1 MTERHLHMTH
11 PLEQILPYKVLALI
25 VLAVFYSIYYT
36 KMLLQKKQGIKTNQI
51 GSRKEKKLHTVE
63 LLMSVATGGIVIVQL
78 ASIIFEWSIMPA
90 DCRFTGFLTA
100 MTGDIIFLVSVIKMK
115 DSWRAGIP
123 ENDRTSLVTDGIYK
137 FSRNPAFLGF
147 DLMYAGMLL
156 LYMNIGTIVFTVFAI
171 TMLHLQI
178 LQEEKY
184 LTDVFGEEYTEYKKH
199 VLRYLGRR

>member
-1 MTERHLHMTH
+1 MTY
-11 PLEQILPYKVLALI
+11 PLEQMLSYKVMALI
-25 VLAVFYSIYYT
+25 VLAVFYGVYYI

-78 ASIIFEWSIMPA
+78 ASVVFEWSIMPA
-90 DCRFTGFLTA
+90 NCRLTGFLIA
-100 MTGDIIFLVSVIKMK
+100 MTGDIIFLISVVKMK

-123 ENDRTSLVTDGIYK
+123 ENDRTSLVTDGIYR

-147 DLMYAGMLL
+147 DLMYTGMLL
-156 LYMNIGTIVFTVFAI
+156 MYMNIGTIVFTAFAI

-184 LTDVFGEEYTEYKKH
+184 LPSVFGEEYIEYKKH
-199 VLRYLGRR
+199 VFRYLGRR

>member
-1 MTERHLHMTH
+1 MTY
-11 PLEQILPYKVLALI
+11 PLEQMLSYKVMALI
-25 VLAVFYSIYYT
+25 VLAVFYGVYYI

-78 ASIIFEWSIMPA
+78 ASVVFEWSIMPA
-90 DCRFTGFLTA
+90 NGRLTGFLIA
-100 MTGDIIFLVSVIKMK
+100 MTGDIIFLISVVKMK

-123 ENDRTSLVTDGIYK
+123 ENDRTSLVTDGIYR

-147 DLMYAGMLL
+147 DLMYTGMLL
-156 LYMNIGTIVFTVFAI
+156 MYMNIGTIVFTAFAI

-184 LTDVFGEEYTEYKKH
+184 LPSVFGEEYIEYKKH
-199 VLRYLGRR
+199 VFRYLGRR

>member
-1 MTERHLHMTH
+1 MTY
-11 PLEQILPYKVLALI
+11 PLEQMLSYKVMALI
-25 VLAVFYSIYYT
+25 VLAVFYGVYYI

-78 ASIIFEWSIMPA
+78 ASVVFEWSIMPA
-90 DCRFTGFLTA
+90 NGRLTGFLIA
-100 MTGDIIFLVSVIKMK
+100 MMGDIIFLVSVIKMK

-123 ENDRTSLVTDGIYK
+123 EKDSTSLVTDGIYR

-147 DLMYAGMLL
+147 DLMYTGMLL
-156 LYMNIGTIVFTVFAI
+156 MYMNIGTIVFTAFAI

-184 LTDVFGEEYTEYKKH
+184 LPSVFGE
-199 VLRYLGRR
+199 

>member
-1 MTERHLHMTH
+1 MTY
-11 PLEQILPYKVLALI
+11 PLEQMLSYKVMALI
-25 VLAVFYSIYYT
+25 VLAVFYGVYYI

-78 ASIIFEWSIMPA
+78 ASVVFEWSIMPA
-90 DCRFTGFLTA
+90 NCRLTGFLIA
-100 MTGDIIFLVSVIKMK
+100 MTGDIIFLISVVKMK

-147 DLMYAGMLL
+147 DLMYTGMLL
-156 LYMNIGTIVFTVFAI
+156 MYMNIGTIVFTAFAI

-184 LTDVFGEEYTEYKKH
+184 LPSVFGEEYIEYKKH
-199 VLRYLGRR
+199 VFRYLGRR

>member
-1 MTERHLHMTH
+1 MTY
-11 PLEQILPYKVLALI
+11 PLEQMLSYKVMALI
-25 VLAVFYSIYYT
+25 VLAVFYGVYYI

-78 ASIIFEWSIMPA
+78 ASVVFEWSIMPA
-90 DCRFTGFLTA
+90 NCRLTGFLIA
-100 MTGDIIFLVSVIKMK
+100 MTGDIIFLISVVKMK

-123 ENDRTSLVTDGIYK
+123 ENDRTSLVTDGIYR

-147 DLMYAGMLL
+147 DLMYTGMLL
-156 LYMNIGTIVFTVFAI
+156 MYMNIGTIVFTAFAI
-171 TMLHLQI
+171 IMLHLQI

-184 LTDVFGEEYTEYKKH
+184 LPSVFGEEYIEYKKH
-199 VLRYLGRR
+199 VFRYLGRR

>member
-1 MTERHLHMTH
+1 MTY
-11 PLEQILPYKVLALI
+11 PLEQMLSYKVMALI
-25 VLAVFYSIYYT
+25 VLAVFYGVYYI

-78 ASIIFEWSIMPA
+78 ASVVFEWSITPA
-90 DCRFTGFLTA
+90 NCRLTGFLIA
-100 MTGDIIFLVSVIKMK
+100 MTGDIIFLISVVKMK

-123 ENDRTSLVTDGIYK
+123 ENDRTSLVTDGIYR

-147 DLMYAGMLL
+147 DLMYTGMLL
-156 LYMNIGTIVFTVFAI
+156 MYMNIGTIVFTAFAI

-184 LTDVFGEEYTEYKKH
+184 LPSVFGEEYIEYKKH
-199 VLRYLGRR
+199 VFRYLGRR

>member
-1 MTERHLHMTH
+1 MTY
-11 PLEQILPYKVLALI
+11 PLEQMLSYKVMALI
-25 VLAVFYSIYYT
+25 VLAVFYGVYYI

-78 ASIIFEWSIMPA
+78 ASVVFEWSIMPA
-90 DCRFTGFLTA
+90 NCRLTGFLIA
-100 MTGDIIFLVSVIKMK
+100 MTGDIIFLISVVKMK

-123 ENDRTSLVTDGIYK
+123 ENDRTSLVTDGIYR

-147 DLMYAGMLL
+147 DLMYTGMLFM
-156 LYMNIGTIVFTVFAI
+156 YMNIGTIVFTAFAI
-171 TMLHLQI
+171 IMLHLQI

-184 LTDVFGEEYTEYKKH
+184 LPSVFGEEYIEYKKH
-199 VLRYLGRR
+199 VFRYLGRR

>member
-1 MTERHLHMTH
+1 MTY
-11 PLEQILPYKVLALI
+11 PLEQMLSYKVMALI
-25 VLAVFYSIYYT
+25 VLAVFYGVYYI

-78 ASIIFEWSIMPA
+78 ASVVFEWSIMPA
-90 DCRFTGFLTA
+90 NGRLTGFLIA
-100 MTGDIIFLVSVIKMK
+100 MMGDIIFLVSVIKMK

-123 ENDRTSLVTDGIYK
+123 EKDSTSLVTDGIYR

-147 DLMYAGMLL
+147 DLMYTGMLL
-156 LYMNIGTIVFTVFAI
+156 LYMNAATILFTAFAI

-184 LTDVFGEEYTEYKKH
+184 LAGVFGNEYIEYKKH
-199 VLRYLGRR
+199 VFRYLGR

>member
-1 MTERHLHMTH
+1 MTY
-11 PLEQILPYKVLALI
+11 PLEQMLSYKVMALI
-25 VLAVFYSIYYT
+25 VLAVFYGVYYI

-78 ASIIFEWSIMPA
+78 ASVVFEWSIMPA
-90 DCRFTGFLTA
+90 NGRLTGFLIA
-100 MTGDIIFLVSVIKMK
+100 MMGDIIFLVSVIKMK

-123 ENDRTSLVTDGIYK
+123 EKDSTSLVTDGIYR

-147 DLMYAGMLL
+147 DLMYTGMLL
-156 LYMNIGTIVFTVFAI
+156 LYMNAATILFTAFAI

-184 LTDVFGEEYTEYKKH
+184 LAGVFGNEYIEYKKH
-199 VLRYLGRR
+199 VFRYLGRR